1 MTKCMFSLEKAVA
14 VFAEVGQGREDA
26 DHTGHANSGASR
38 LVIINC
44 HGSPSAPEQ
53 MLRRLMEPAGALGG
67 CSEVSPVGS
76 CSIRL

>member
-1 MTKCMFSLEKAVA
+1 MTKCMFSLEKTVA
-14 VFAEVGQGREDA
+14 AFAEVSQGRGDA
-26 DHTGHANSGASR
+26 DHADHANDGASK

-67 CSEVSPVGS
+67 
-76 CSIRL
+76 LF